1 MADATTDATDVVDIR
16 KLTNTLAT
24 REGEYNRAVA
34 RRERKVTAEDARV
47 DAARAA
53 RDAARAAVDD
63 AMRR

>member
-1 MADATTDATDVVDIR
+1 MAETTTDAPDVVDIR

-34 RRERKVTAEDARV
+34 RRDRKIEAENARV
-47 DAARAA
+47 DAARTA
-53 RDAARAAVDD
+53 RDAARAAVDE